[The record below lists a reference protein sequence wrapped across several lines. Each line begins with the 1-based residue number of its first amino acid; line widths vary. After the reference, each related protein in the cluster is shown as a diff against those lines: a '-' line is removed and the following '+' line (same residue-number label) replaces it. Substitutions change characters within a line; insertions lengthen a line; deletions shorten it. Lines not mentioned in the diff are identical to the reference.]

1 MQWLLLFLKEKVIVA
16 AYLLGLFPFCGG
28 FFCLFLFLVFWL
40 AVHIYLLQQFIVDQT
55 L

>member
-1 MQWLLLFLKEKVIVA
+1 MFLKEKVIVA
-16 AYLLGLFPFCGG
+16 AYLLGLFQFCGG
-28 FFCLFLFLVFWL
+28 FCFCFSFFWL